1 MFCHPP
7 VEVASHCQTPLADI
21 NPHFYLN
28 DIYRHFTQFIDKIS
42 FMVRS
47 LSVSLPLWL
56 ESKRC
61 FSPVFRPYNLS
72 GHGIFQALEIS
83 RPWKF
88 PWGTSRFSPW
98 KFPGPGN
105 IHGVGHGNFHGRK
118 CCNFVPW
125 RDSSLQMQNFQLSV

>member
-1 MFCHPP
+1 MISTDTSSYGLFLYQNETNSKL
-7 VEVASHCQTPLADI
+7 VRKNSFAT
-21 NPHFYLN
+21 F
-28 DIYRHFTQFIDKIS
+28 DKI
-42 FMVRS
+42 FYIIRS
-47 LSVSLPLWL
+47 LSGSLLLWL